1 MDSTIVLMMAGVVV
15 VGIVLLLLTRSAGW
29 SITETRQIVASLVE
43 AAEQMM
49 PGQEGHEKLEWVM
62 SKADDLGI
70 TKHIDATLLRAMIE
84 SSVLWLKHADA
95 PSASRVMHRD
105 NRAWL
110 DRG

>member
-1 MDSTIVLMMAGVVV
+1 MNSTIVLMTAGVVV
-15 VGIVLLLLTRSAGW
+15 VGIVLLLLTRHAGW
-29 SITETRQIVASLVE
+29 SITETRQMVSALVE

-49 PGQEGHEKLEWVM
+49 PGQEGAEKLEWVM
-62 SKADDLGI
+62 SKADEIGI

-84 SSVLWLKHADA
+84 SSVLWLRHVDSPA
-95 PSASRVMHRD
+95 SSRVMHRD